1 MRDPLSRDFSSL
13 QPSQDS
19 WLQRVR
25 DNFHQLLTPARI
37 FPSSANGAPVH
48 FLNWEKSRRAGRAQ
62 SASLLTHAVIV
73 LALAVVAIRPPV
85 EKYKSGPSDQRTP
98 SLFPLPA
105 NFLDSFRGHRPT
117 DGSGGSSGYDTRPAT
132 QGNLPPRSSIQF
144 LKPTLP
150 ENRHPELPIPPTI
163 LDASA
168 PHALT
173 PVDNIGLPWMTEQN
187 NSSGR
192 GKNQGIGENPGD
204 SIGDTPGDG
213 VGRGPTPGFYQPG
226 TTLPSCAYC
235 PDPQYTD
242 EAREA
247 KLQGKVTLQ
256 VLVGADGRALQIR
269 VVQGVGLGLDE
280 RAARAIRGWKFVPA
294 RDAAR
299 RAVPAWVTVEAVFR
313 LF

>member
-117 DGSGGSSGYDTRPAT
+117 DGSGGRGGGGTPPW
-132 QGNLPPRSSIQF
+132 PPR
-144 LKPTLP
+144 KT
-150 ENRHPELPIPPTI
+150 PPPFFV
-163 LDASA
+163 SFF
-168 PHALT
+168 LT
-173 PVDNIGLPWMTEQN
+173 PHPRKSRPL
-187 NSSGR
+187 
-192 GKNQGIGENPGD
+192 
-204 SIGDTPGDG
+204 
-213 VGRGPTPGFYQPG
+213 
-226 TTLPSCAYC
+226 
-235 PDPQYTD
+235 
-242 EAREA
+242 
-247 KLQGKVTLQ
+247 
-256 VLVGADGRALQIR
+256 
-269 VVQGVGLGLDE
+269 
-280 RAARAIRGWKFVPA
+280 
-294 RDAAR
+294 
-299 RAVPAWVTVEAVFR
+299 
-313 LF
+313 